1 MALFPSPR
9 IRLHKV
15 FVRDRAETTTLTVY
29 EDGAAVVPTAATF
42 RLQDSSGADIVAETA
57 ATISGGG
64 ELSYIV
70 PAPSLPTTTPFS
82 DAWLITWV
90 ATIATVDYTFRR
102 PAALARSRLYPVIS
116 DVDLE
121 AYYSDLAAI
130 RPTSMSSY
138 QGYITE
144 AFIQIVQRLRDEGN
158 FEYLIMDPQTLR
170 SPHLDLTFYLIWKD
184 MDSSGLGEGRYL
196 QLAQE
201 HRRSY
206 ESGFKRIKFR
216 YDIDED
222 GEIDDP
228 SSRRAAMATISTC
241 NPPTGWNA
249 RRWW

>member
-15 FVRDRAETTTLTVY
+15 FVRDRAETTTLTIY

-42 RLQDSSGADIVAETA
+42 RLEDDAGKDIVATTA
-57 ATISGGG
+57 ATVSGGG

-70 PAPSLPTTTPFS
+70 PASALPTSQDLS
-82 DAWLITWV
+82 DGWLITWV
-90 ATIATVDYTFRR
+90 ATIAGVDYTFRR

-121 AYYSDLAAI
+121 AYYSDLASI
-130 RPTSMSSY
+130 RPSSMASF

-144 AFIQIVQRLRDEGN
+144 AFITIVQRLRDEGN

-170 SPHLDLTFYLIWKD
+170 APHLDLTFYLIWKD

-206 ESGFKRIKFR
+206 ESGFKRLKFR
-216 YDIDED
+216 YDLDQD
-222 GEIDDP
+222 GEMDD
-228 SSRRAAMATISTC
+228 SNSRRAAMATIYTSA
-241 NPPTGWNA
+241 PPAWWNT
-249 RRWW
+249 RRW